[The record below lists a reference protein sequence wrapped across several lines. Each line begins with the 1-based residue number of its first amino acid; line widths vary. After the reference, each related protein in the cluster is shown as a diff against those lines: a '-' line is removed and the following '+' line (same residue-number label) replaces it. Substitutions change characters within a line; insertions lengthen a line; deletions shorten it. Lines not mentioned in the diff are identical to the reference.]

1 MLTPNN
7 RTGGRL
13 STLEALPLLIVFTL
27 AAFSIVPIDKQAA
40 SLPPLLFC
48 FKKFRRGSRCLSW
61 SVYQMPNQAPIKGT
75 VPTIW
80 AHELRHTARAQYEK
94 IGREKAEQRGMKPNQ
109 YGMVP

>member
-48 FKKFRRGSRCLSW
+48 FKKFRRAVSFLECLPDAQS
-61 SVYQMPNQAPIKGT
+61 SPNKGDCPNNLSARIAPHGAR
-75 VPTIW
+75 TI
-80 AHELRHTARAQYEK
+80 RK
-94 IGREKAEQRGMKPNQ
+94 NGREKAEQRGMKPNQ